1 MKKRL
6 VFALLPWALAARAQT
21 LPCATLQTE
30 NTALKDKLTAYE
42 ARLGIG
48 SGSTVVVDGDPT
60 LPVKFLSC
68 KASRATHRAVLSFLV
83 TNAGEPVQLQIQALT
98 TADEP
103 SLVVDE
109 QGRAYS
115 ASSDYYPR
123 LGTRPLQTTL
133 PPNLPLSCSLTL
145 LEVPTGVIRLNQA
158 VLSFVRLAPSGGREQ
173 RFKTTIRNMPVTWVP

>member
-6 VFALLPWALAARAQT
+6 VFSLLPWALVARAQAPT
-21 LPCATLQTE
+21 CTTLQAE
-30 NTALKDKLTAYE
+30 NTALKDKVTAYE
-42 ARLGIG
+42 ARLGVG
-48 SGSTVVVDGDPT
+48 SGGTVVVDGDPT

-68 KASRATHRAVLSFLV
+68 KASRTTHRAVLSFLV
-83 TNAGEPVQLQIQALT
+83 TNAGEPVQLQLQALT

-115 ASSDYYPR
+115 SSSDYYPR
-123 LGTRPLQTTL
+123 VGTRQGQATV

-145 LEVPTGVIRLNQA
+145 LDVPTGVTQLNQA
-158 VLSFVRLAPSGGREQ
+158 VLSFIRLAPAGSREQ
-173 RFKTTIRNMPVTWVP
+173 RFKTTIRNLPVTWVP